1 MKKLLSVFLVA
12 VLSFGFISCS
22 GGGISRIEFSGTTA
36 TEHQRKIKYDFSELS
51 SKASELDVSFG
62 TPPMLN
68 NIKKKYDKN
77 TLLNAFN
84 MGDVKREKMENT
96 AVKAYRYVDGD
107 KRLITHDDGFIA
119 YYNTALYEKAPTL
132 SDSEYKALAE
142 DVIKKL
148 GIDLTELTPQ
158 EMTDADGRKFL
169 YYSRK
174 INGITVVGNTGLYF
188 YFEGDGISIFKQL
201 CSTYSGETPFEPIG
215 VKAALDTL
223 LTEKSAQSFG
233 REEAASK
240 IETVKVTSVSVVYWD
255 SFKSQVS
262 QTHIQPVYLFHG
274 TATDEDGIET
284 EFTGYVRAV
293 SDDITASFGIS
304 LSKDEYFTTA

>member
-1 MKKLLSVFLVA
+1 MKKIICVFLISLFLLSLV
-12 VLSFGFISCS
+12 SCS
-22 GGGISRIEFSGTTA
+22 GGAISRIEFSGTTA

-51 SKASELDVSFG
+51 SKAEELDASFG

-68 NIKKKYDKN
+68 NVNKKYDKK
-77 TLLNAFN
+77 TLLSAFN
-84 MGDVKREKMENT
+84 MSDVKAERMKNT

-132 SDSEYKALAE
+132 SDSEYKALAD
-142 DVIKKL
+142 DVINKL
-148 GIDLTELTPQ
+148 GLDLTELTPQ
-158 EMTDADGRKFL
+158 EMTDAEGRKLL

-188 YFEGDGISIFKQL
+188 YFEGDGISIFKQQ
-201 CSTYSGETPFEPIG
+201 CSAYSGETHFEPIG
-215 VKAALDTL
+215 VKAALDAL

-233 REEAASK
+233 REEAASRV
-240 IETVKVTSVSVVYWD
+240 ETVKVTSVQLVYWD

-274 TATDEDGIET
+274 TATDSNSVET

-293 SDDITASFGIS
+293 SDDLTASFGIS
-304 LSKDEYFTTA
+304 LSKDEYF